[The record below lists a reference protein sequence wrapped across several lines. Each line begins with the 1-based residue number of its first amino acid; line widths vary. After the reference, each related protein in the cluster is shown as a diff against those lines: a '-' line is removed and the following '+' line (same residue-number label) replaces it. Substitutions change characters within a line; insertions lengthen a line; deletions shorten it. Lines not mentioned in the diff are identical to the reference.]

1 MKKIRNRILL
11 FVLVLLVSACASLKQ
26 QAKKGPGWY
35 VVKPTDTLY
44 SIAWRYNIDHLEL
57 ADWNDLREPYT
68 INPGDQLMLLPEQ
81 DGHKQRKKQQ
91 ASSTDAIA
99 TTPVKL
105 KPLQPTYNQVIRW
118 QWPTSGKM
126 ISRFEKKS
134 LDRRGIDIRGEP
146 GQPVFAV
153 ADGKVVYSG
162 TGLADYG
169 NLIIVKHDNV
179 YLSAY
184 AHNQTRLVKEG
195 QQVRRG
201 ETIAKMGQNEDNLPV
216 LHFQIRKKGQ
226 PVDPLNYLPDI

>member
-1 MKKIRNRILL
+1 MKTIQNRLLLLTLVL
-11 FVLVLLVSACASLKQ
+11 FVAGCATLKQ

-57 ADWNDLREPYT
+57 ADWNDLQEPYT

-81 DGHKQRKKQQ
+81 EGRKQDKKRQIT
-91 ASSTDAIA
+91 STLA
-99 TTPVKL
+99 TAPTPVKV

-118 QWPTSGKM
+118 QWPTAGKL
-126 ISRFEKKS
+126 INRFEKKS
-134 LDRRGIDIRGEP
+134 LDRRGIDIRGET

-184 AHNQTRLVKEG
+184 AHNKKRLVKEG

-201 ETIAKMGQNEDNLPV
+201 ETIAQMGQNEDNLPV
-216 LHFQIRKKGQ
+216 LHFQIRKQGQ
-226 PVDPLNYLPDI
+226 PVDPLTYLPDI